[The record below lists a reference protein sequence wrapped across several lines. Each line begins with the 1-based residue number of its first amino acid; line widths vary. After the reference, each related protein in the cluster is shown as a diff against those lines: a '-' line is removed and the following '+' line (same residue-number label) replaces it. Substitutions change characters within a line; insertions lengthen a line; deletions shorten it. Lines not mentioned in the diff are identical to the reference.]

1 MQEGIE
7 VRMVHILLVI
17 LKFIGIVLASILGL
31 ILFLL
36 LIVLFGPIGYRAKG
50 RAQSEEIFLEGKVS
64 WLGFVLRG
72 KVLYQNG
79 KLHWYFRIFG
89 ILLASNEEE
98 FLQKKGERSRK
109 KEAGKKKKEQKKRKS
124 KKEEPKRI
132 ESKKEEKKAEVKAE
146 DEKRIEEKLAETKQ
160 EEPKQ
165 IEVKPEK
172 PKQIEEK
179 PLGKDSLVPEKQP
192 EKETIS
198 EKQEKKSFARKL
210 LEKGKS
216 FFEKWKRK
224 LSLIPEK
231 IEKLKMSWDKKMDKL
246 KAVKEFW
253 NDEVTKE
260 VKKRLI
266 ATGKKLLLHILP
278 RKWKGR
284 IEFGLEDPY
293 VMGQILMVCGILMPI
308 YEDKLEIKPDF
319 EEEKLSGSFSLK
331 GHIIPGYLLFQCLS
345 LLLNKNIRITYK
357 KGKKLLG
364 GN

>member
-50 RAQSEEIFLEGKVS
+50 RAQSEEIFLEGKAS

-98 FLQKKGERSRK
+98 FLQKKEERAGK
-109 KEAGKKKKEQKKRKS
+109 KEAGKKKKEQKKREAQ
-124 KKEEPKRI
+124 KEEPKRI
-132 ESKKEEKKAEVKAE
+132 ESKKEEPKKAEVKP
-146 DEKRIEEKLAETKQ
+146 EEQ
-160 EEPKQ
+160 KQ

-179 PLGKDSLVPEKQP
+179 PLGKDSFVTEKQP
-192 EKETIS
+192 EKESLS
-198 EKQEKKSFARKL
+198 EKQENKSFVRKL

-231 IEKLKMSWDKKMDKL
+231 IEKIKMSWDKKMDKL
-246 KAVKEFW
+246 KEVKEFW

-345 LLLNKNIRITYK
+345 LLLNKKIRITYK

>member
-50 RAQSEEIFLEGKVS
+50 RAQSEEIFLEGKAS

-98 FLQKKGERSRK
+98 FLQKKEERAGK
-109 KEAGKKKKEQKKRKS
+109 KEAGKKKKEQKKREAQ
-124 KKEEPKRI
+124 KEEPKRI
-132 ESKKEEKKAEVKAE
+132 ESKKEEQKKAEVKP
-146 DEKRIEEKLAETKQ
+146 EEQ
-160 EEPKQ
+160 KQ
-165 IEVKPEK
+165 IEVKP
-172 PKQIEEK
+172 
-179 PLGKDSLVPEKQP
+179 
-192 EKETIS
+192 
-198 EKQEKKSFARKL
+198 
-210 LEKGKS
+210 EKGKS

-266 ATGKKLLLHILP
+266 VTGKKLLLHILP

-345 LLLNKNIRITYK
+345 LLLNKKIRITYK

>member
-50 RAQSEEIFLEGKVS
+50 RAQSEEIFLEGKAS

-98 FLQKKGERSRK
+98 FLQKKEERARK
-109 KEAGKKKKEQKKRKS
+109 KEAGKKKKEQKKREVQ
-124 KKEEPKRI
+124 KEEPKRI
-132 ESKKEEKKAEVKAE
+132 ESKKEEPKKAEVKPE
-146 DEKRIEEKLAETKQ
+146 DGKRTEEKPAEPKQ
-160 EEPKQ
+160 EEQKQ
-165 IEVKPEK
+165 IEVKP
-172 PKQIEEK
+172 
-179 PLGKDSLVPEKQP
+179 
-192 EKETIS
+192 
-198 EKQEKKSFARKL
+198 
-210 LEKGKS
+210 EKGKS

-231 IEKLKMSWDKKMDKL
+231 IEKIKMSWDKKMDKL
-246 KAVKEFW
+246 KEVKEFW

-345 LLLNKNIRITYK
+345 LLLNKKIRITYK